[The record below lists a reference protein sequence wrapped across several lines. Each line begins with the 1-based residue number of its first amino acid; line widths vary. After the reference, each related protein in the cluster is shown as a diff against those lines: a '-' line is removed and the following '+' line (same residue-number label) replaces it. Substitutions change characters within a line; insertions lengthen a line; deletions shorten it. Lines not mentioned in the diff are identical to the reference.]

1 MKIDFH
7 THAFPETLAERAME
21 SLNARIAEVKYHSC
35 GDGRLSSLVAELD
48 RNGIDMAVVCSIAT
62 RPKQWRSILDWSLAI
77 LNGDFGEEAA
87 RRIIPLASVHPSDP
101 EAPAHLAEI
110 AKAGI
115 KGIKLHPYYQEFCL
129 DAPESLDFFRAAR
142 DQGLFVVS
150 HTGYDVAFAHD
161 PLCSPERIRNPVE
174 KIPDLTFVATH
185 LGGWGAWDEVDKF
198 LIGLQNLYIEN
209 SFASFMIGAERMGAM
224 LRRHPAD
231 HILFGTDWPWRPH
244 DFDLAAID
252 SLPYPPE
259 WKAALLGGN
268 AAKLLGLAGGEE
280 VKG

>member
-7 THAFPETLAERAME
+7 THAFPDALAERAME

-35 GDGRLSSLVAELD
+35 GDGRLQSLVAELD
-48 RNGIDMAVVCSIAT
+48 RNGIDKAVVCSIAT

-77 LNGDFGEEAA
+77 LGGEFGEEAA
-87 RRIIPLASVHPSDP
+87 KRIIPLASVHPADP
-101 EAPAHLAEI
+101 DVNAHLDEI

-115 KGIKLHPYYQEFCL
+115 KGIKLHPYYQEFRL
-129 DAPESLDFFRAAR
+129 DAPESLDFFRAVR
-142 DQGLFVVS
+142 DRGLFAVS

-161 PLCSPERIRNPVE
+161 PLCNPRQVANLVQGV
-174 KIPDLTFVATH
+174 PGLDFVATH
-185 LGGWGAWDEVDKF
+185 LGGWGDWDEVDRH
-198 LIGLQNLYIEN
+198 LIGMPGLYIEN
-209 SFASFMIGAERMGAM
+209 SFSPFMIGAERMGDM

-244 DFDLAAID
+244 DFDLAAIE
-252 SLPYPPE
+252 SLPDPPE

-268 AAKLLGLAGGEE
+268 AARLLGLDDGIGR
-280 VKG
+280 

>member
-7 THAFPETLAERAME
+7 THAFPEALAERAME
-21 SLNARIAEVKYHSC
+21 SLNARIEDASFHSC

-48 RNGIDMAVVCSIAT
+48 KNGLDKAVVCSIAT
-62 RPKQWRSILDWSLAI
+62 RAKQWRSILDWSLAI

-87 RRIIPLASVHPSDP
+87 KRIVPLASVHPSDP
-101 EAPAHLAEI
+101 DAAAHLAEI

-115 KGIKLHPYYQEFCL
+115 KGIKVHPYYQDFIL
-129 DAPESLDFFRAAR
+129 DAPESLDFFRAAK

-150 HTGYDVAFAHD
+150 HTGFDVAFARD
-161 PLCSPERIRNPVE
+161 PFCDPKRIRNLVE

-185 LGGWGAWDEVDKF
+185 LGGWEAWDEVDKF
-198 LIGLQNLYIEN
+198 LIGLPSLYIEN
-209 SFASFMIGAERMGAM
+209 SFAATMIGAERMGDM

-231 HILFGTDWPWRPH
+231 HILFGTDWPWRRP
-244 DFDLAAID
+244 DLDLAAIE
-252 SLPYPPE
+252 SLPDSPE

-268 AAKLLGLAGGEE
+268 AARLLGLEE
-280 VKG
+280 REE